1 MRQGP
6 AGRSGAAVSGRRQE
20 KPRKARVCSCLK
32 SQGHGSFSSPGEF
45 TASPLLPTYRQPV
58 SHFRFAQQAVST
70 AKGLVCLFQK
80 QRNGRP
86 PTPVSF
92 LQAPG
97 GEAGSGRQA
106 GGLTSVPTLRL
117 WREERAK
124 GSLLRP
130 RESRAKGQGFQVG
143 LPSSTFTEVRGAVA
157 PQSTSYTTQCS
168 SNNRTGAE
176 KVSSD

>member
-1 MRQGP
+1 M
-6 AGRSGAAVSGRRQE
+6 
-20 KPRKARVCSCLK
+20 K
-32 SQGHGSFSSPGEF
+32 SQGHGSFSSPRVYSL
-45 TASPLLPTYRQPV
+45 ASAAY
-58 SHFRFAQQAVST
+58 
-70 AKGLVCLFQK
+70 
-80 QRNGRP
+80 
-86 PTPVSF
+86 
-92 LQAPG
+92 LQAASFPLPFCSASSQHCKG
-97 GEAGSGRQA
+97 ACVLIPKTEKRETTDTCVLPPGSGGGGRSGRRA

-157 PQSTSYTTQCS
+157 PQSTSYTAQCS
-168 SNNRTGAE
+168 SNNQTGAE